1 MKKIYWFMIILSSII
16 IIFSCVISI
25 KETDYE
31 EAVIGRLT
39 IECMTD
45 DKAIRLVLW
54 KDESEDRFYLFLPS
68 WYAKKDKSMTFRYE
82 DWIGVLRLDGETVR
96 NRDVWTDDG
105 NEEIHTLEVY
115 DRKGVCHLESTLQV
129 LTSENLPALFV
140 TVEDRKDLL
149 KFEKFDNKKYI

>member
-16 IIFSCVISI
+16 IILSCVISI

-39 IECMTD
+39 IECMMD

-68 WYAKKDKSMTFRYE
+68 WYAKKDKIHDIPVR
-82 DWIGVLRLDGETVR
+82 RLDRSIAVRWR
-96 NRDVWTDDG
+96 NRKKQRCM
-105 NEEIHTLEVY
+105 
-115 DRKGVCHLESTLQV
+115 DR
-129 LTSENLPALFV
+129 
-140 TVEDRKDLL
+140 
-149 KFEKFDNKKYI
+149 